1 MESVSMVE
9 EFMRV
14 CSWPSTFVHKML
26 TINKLK
32 QFEYNTDAGFSIM
45 TLSQKRQQKQRS
57 G

>member
-1 MESVSMVE
+1 MESVSMAE
-9 EFMRV
+9 QLMRV

-32 QFEYNTDAGFSIM
+32 QFEYNTDAGFSM
-45 TLSQKRQQKQRS
+45 TMSQKRQQKQRS

>member
-14 CSWPSTFVHKML
+14 CSWPSTFVHKTL